1 MNCCRK
7 SIATTQS
14 DPNISEVSFATN
26 TSSRVRIIYINSS
39 TVILQYGT
47 VIVECFQS
55 DYQTKL
61 IRTAT
66 GLTWWMDPDGVW
78 VV

>member
-1 MNCCRK
+1 M
-7 SIATTQS
+7 ATTQS

-26 TSSRVRIIYINSS
+26 TSSGVRIIHINSS
-39 TVILQYGT
+39 TIILQYRT

-61 IRTAT
+61 IRTAI